1 MKEPVC
7 IALIKFS
14 QREVDLMVNALENLI
29 RFEVAFSDSDDWKK
43 PYEKIMNDLKRIRR
57 EMDDKI
63 ESSMETRD
71 QTSSVVQDSVCEE

>member
-29 RFEVAFSDSDDWKK
+29 RFEVSFSDSDDWKK
-43 PYEKIMNDLKRIRR
+43 PYEKMVNDLKRIRR
-57 EMDDKI
+57 EMDNKI
-63 ESSMETRD
+63 ESSMERRD